1 MQSEFI
7 LSSQDIG
14 NLEKLACVVISRP
27 KSLFRDTE
35 YWFVKVNPR
44 IRTSYWDEPEQYFE
58 YLLLSLVSP
67 ATLSSIENN
76 DVLVDI
82 AICPS
87 YDGDAIDE
95 RIWSRIGTG
104 TVRSLN
110 TTS

>member
-14 NLEKLACVVISRP
+14 NLEKLACVVVSRP
-27 KSLFRDTE
+27 KSLFKDSE
-35 YWFVKVNPR
+35 YWLVKVNPP

-58 YLLLSLVSP
+58 HLLLSLVSP
-67 ATLSSIENN
+67 ATLSSLENN
-76 DVLVDI
+76 VLVDI

-87 YDGDAIDE
+87 YNGDAIDE

-104 TVRSLN
+104 TLHSLN